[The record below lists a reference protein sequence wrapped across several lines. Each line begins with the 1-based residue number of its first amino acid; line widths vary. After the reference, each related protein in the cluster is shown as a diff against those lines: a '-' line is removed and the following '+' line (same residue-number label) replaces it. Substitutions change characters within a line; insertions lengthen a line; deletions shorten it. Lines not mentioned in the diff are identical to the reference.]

1 MIKPIKQACEFNPV
15 IKDYKMAGGIENL
28 TDLIDDEG
36 DGTEFFERNYITE
49 GMAQLFKE
57 GMLRL
62 AGKTDQAVFEL
73 SQAMGGGKT
82 HMMIALGLLAKHS
95 HLRKAIL
102 PAELSQRLDFTNAR
116 IAAFTGRNTPENYIW
131 GDIASQLGAAEQI
144 KSHWVNGPKE
154 VDQNTWK
161 QIIGDQPTLI
171 MLDELPNYC
180 VVITNLSCSHKK

>member
-116 IAAFTGRNTPENYIW
+116 IAAFTGSVAFE
-131 GDIASQLGAAEQI
+131 LL
-144 KSHWVNGPKE
+144 
-154 VDQNTWK
+154 
-161 QIIGDQPTLI
+161 IGNDSE
-171 MLDELPNYC
+171 M
-180 VVITNLSCSHKK
+180 